1 MPRILVVDDEAH
13 IQHVVSLKLRHDG
26 MDVVTASDG
35 DEALALA
42 IEQRPD
48 AIVTDFQMP
57 GLTGLELSAAIREH
71 AELADVPV
79 LMLTA
84 RGFGLTDEQLAEHR
98 IAEVM
103 TKPFSPREMLQRV
116 RSLLERASSS
126 TGDQTREQGQIA

>member
-1 MPRILVVDDEAH
+1 MPRVLVVDDEAH

-26 MDVVTASDG
+26 MDVITASDG

-42 IEQRPD
+42 VDHRPD
-48 AIVTDFQMP
+48 LIVTDFQMP
-57 GLTGLELSAAIREH
+57 GLTGLELSIAIRKHE
-71 AELADVPV
+71 ELCGVPV

-84 RGFGLTDEQLAEHR
+84 RGFGLTDEQLAEHH

-116 RSLLERASSS
+116 HALLNNDGTHAHKARQPA
-126 TGDQTREQGQIA
+126 

>member
-1 MPRILVVDDEAH
+1 MPRVLVVDDEAH

-26 MDVVTASDG
+26 MDVITASDG

-42 IEQRPD
+42 IEHRPD
-48 AIVTDFQMP
+48 LIVTDFQMP
-57 GLTGLELSAAIREH
+57 GLTGLELSIAIREH
-71 AELADVPV
+71 PELASVPV

-84 RGFGLTDEQLAEHR
+84 RGFGLTDEQLAQSH

-116 RSLLERASSS
+116 HALLDTDDSPAQEARQPA
-126 TGDQTREQGQIA
+126 